1 MSAESEIDWSS
12 GTFEGAR
19 LEQLRQWCQLTLR
32 ERLEAMEELGEL
44 ARFSIEEKRRRG
56 LPYFDPYTDELVRG

>member
-1 MSAESEIDWSS
+1 MSVEIEIDWSS

-19 LEQLRQWCQLTLR
+19 REQLRQWTRLTLR

-44 ARFSIEEKRRRG
+44 ARFSIEEKRRRNR
-56 LPYFDPYTDELVRG
+56 PYFDPYTDELVRG